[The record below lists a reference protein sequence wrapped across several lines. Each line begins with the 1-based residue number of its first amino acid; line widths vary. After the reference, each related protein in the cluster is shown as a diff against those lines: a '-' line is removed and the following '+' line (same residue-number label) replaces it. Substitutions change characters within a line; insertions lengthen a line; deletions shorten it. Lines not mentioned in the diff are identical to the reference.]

1 MLLIQDPPINYGPA
15 NQRTTAGTNILNS
28 WNAGDLSG
36 KNV

>member
-15 NQRTTAGTNILNS
+15 DQRAAAGTNVRNS